1 MTANDDKRMQLINSI
16 EPYAYGRNKEII
28 HKKEEITCI
37 GITKHYSTI
46 KNVTIM
52 MLQKKTYTN
61 ISQIGHEFIII
72 HTEY

>member
-16 EPYAYGRNKEII
+16 EAYAYGTNKEII

-46 KNVTIM
+46 KNVYDDDVT
-52 MLQKKTYTN
+52 KEN
-61 ISQIGHEFIII
+61 INEHKPN
-72 HTEY
+72 